1 MKDTELFQALTEL
14 AERLDIEIV
23 HEKGDFTGGYCRVVE
38 DRRIV
43 LNKHNLLATKLRVLA
58 RNLLLFDL
66 SNVYLVPAIRKYLEE
81 VAEEENITP
90 MITQESPKVEKDR

>member
-1 MKDTELFQALTEL
+1 MK
-14 AERLDIEIV
+14 
-23 HEKGDFTGGYCRVVE
+23 
-38 DRRIV
+38 
-43 LNKHNLLATKLRVLA
+43 A

-81 VAEEENITP
+81 VAEEEKITP